1 MTTAAEVSALRN
13 AVASI
18 DQFAEKLVGAPLW
31 PHQLEMATSPARY
44 RVMCSGRQ
52 VGKSRALAIEALH
65 RAFTQPKALVLLISA
80 GEVASRRLL
89 EECTALATASP
100 LLSGSVIDEQKAQLT
115 LSNGSR
121 IVSVP
126 ASDKQIR
133 GWPVDLLI
141 IDEAGFVAEDI
152 WRAAEPAIIARPGSR
167 VILSSSPW
175 GRLDHFFRRLWQ
187 RGMTSPDERYAS
199 FHWPSSMNPLVS
211 AEDLEAIREREPS
224 HYFNREY
231 LAEWTDE
238 SGAYFTTAEID
249 SAVADYQRVEPA
261 KAMGGSMVVGG
272 IDWGHAHD
280 ANCVVYLAALGDVE
294 LNRAQHGEEPI
305 FWIPWLEHH
314 FRMEYAEFIG
324 RLVKHANRFD
334 VVRFMSETN
343 GVGQMPTQELRRLLH
358 QNSTTR
364 VSGVVTDTRRKSGGF
379 GRIKMLL
386 QRGRLILP
394 RHPELLKQLH
404 SLTYEQTELGHFKIS
419 VPESAG
425 HDDLA
430 MALMQAVSSIN
441 ILRNETYGE
450 LRDGQGDILST
461 DRGTR
466 IPMRPGFVARD
477 PMLFQGGKLI

>member
-1 MTTAAEVSALRN
+1 MTTAAEVSALRS
-13 AVASI
+13 AVSRI
-18 DQFAEKLVGAPLW
+18 DVFAEKLVGAPLW
-31 PHQLEMATSPARY
+31 PHQLEMATSTARI
-44 RVMCSGRQ
+44 RVMCAGRQ
-52 VGKSRALAIEALH
+52 VGKSRTLAVEALH
-65 RAFTQPKALVLLISA
+65 KAFTQAGALVLLISA

-89 EECTALATASP
+89 EECTALAVGSP
-100 LLSGSVIDEQKAQLT
+100 LLSGSVVDEQKAQLT

-141 IDEAGFVAEDI
+141 IDEAGFVAEEI
-152 WRAAEPAIIARPGSR
+152 WRAAEPAIIARPGAR
-167 VILSSSPW
+167 IILSSSPW
-175 GRLDHFFRRLWQ
+175 GGLEHFFRRLWQ
-187 RGMTSPDERYAS
+187 RGLTSPDARYAS

-211 AEDLEAIREREPS
+211 ADDLEAIREREPS

-238 SGAYFTTAEID
+238 SGAYFTTSEID
-249 SAVADYQRVEPA
+249 TAVADYELIEPRRV
-261 KAMGGSMVVGG
+261 MSGSMVVGG

-294 LNRAQHGEEPI
+294 LNRAQHGDEPI

-314 FRMEYAEFIG
+314 FRMEYADFIAQ
-324 RLVKHANRFD
+324 LVQHANRFD

-343 GVGQMPTQELRRLLH
+343 GVGQMPTQELRRLL
-358 QNSTTR
+358 QQDSTTM

-404 SLTYEQTELGHFKIS
+404 SLTFEQTEMGHFKIS

-430 MALMQAVSSIN
+430 MALMQAVSAIN
-441 ILRNETYGE
+441 TLRNESYGE
-450 LRDGQGDILST
+450 QRDGQGAIITT
-461 DRGTR
+461 DRGTKL
-466 IPMRPGFVARD
+466 PVRPGFIAHD
-477 PMLFQGGKLI
+477 PVLFRGGKLV